1 MDEIK
6 SGLKVHK
13 ELGRCRRF
21 LLRKDLLR
29 KVKKCDGKLSNVLQ
43 TFQVCDR
50 FIMRVICPTRCLQIR
65 LMMDARFTQ
74 LADQKGLVKVRILRI
89 TGNRNQLMT
98 SIGHTSWS
106 MWPLLLT
113 WYRYVRV

>member
-1 MDEIK
+1 
-6 SGLKVHK
+6 
-13 ELGRCRRF
+13 
-21 LLRKDLLR
+21 
-29 KVKKCDGKLSNVLQ
+29 
-43 TFQVCDR
+43 
-50 FIMRVICPTRCLQIR
+50 

-106 MWPLLLT
+106 MWPLRLT